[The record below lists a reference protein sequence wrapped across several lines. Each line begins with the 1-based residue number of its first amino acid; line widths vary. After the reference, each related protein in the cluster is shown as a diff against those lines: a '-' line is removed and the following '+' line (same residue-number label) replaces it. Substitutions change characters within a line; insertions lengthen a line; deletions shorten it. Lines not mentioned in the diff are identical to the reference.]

1 MAFGHLSHDG
11 EKLIVYTEHKELGY
25 GKGKSG
31 NWWALIAFDVIA
43 DEKKDLS
50 KDYEGIEGYLS
61 KWTFPAS
68 CELAVRR
75 ILEARDRQFRLLS
88 QEECNKQLK
97 KLRKMPPKD

>member
-25 GKGKSG
+25 GKGKRG
-31 NWWALIAFDVIA
+31 NWWALIAFSAIA
-43 DEKKDLS
+43 DKKEDLS
-50 KDYEGIEGYLS
+50 EDYRGIEGYLS

-88 QEECNKQLK
+88 QEECTEQLK
-97 KLRKMPPKD
+97 MRRKKPTKD